1 MSCKT
6 ANCSFFCMWNH
17 TTGILKTANPVNVL
31 FLFQKMHY
39 ARIRIR
45 ITKKRIS
52 KRSVKNMSEIRNEI
66 KSYIVRKG
74 MTMNDVVALLADE
87 YGWSTSVSNLSDKL
101 RRGSLRYRE
110 AVELA
115 DVLGYDVVWQIRR

>member
-1 MSCKT
+1 MSCET
-6 ANCSFFCMWNH
+6 AKCRVFCMWNP
-17 TTGILKTANPVNVL
+17 TPEILKIANLKNEL
-31 FLFQKMHY
+31 FLFQITQYVKK
-39 ARIRIR
+39 RIRIIR
-45 ITKKRIS
+45 KRI
-52 KRSVKNMSEIRNEI
+52 KRSVKTMSEIRNEI

-115 DVLGYDVVWQIRR
+115 DVLGYDIVWQIL